1 MRYEISNILYA
12 HDHHS
17 IICVRDMYNTGNV
30 IAKRLNAVRDGE
42 NIFREYRKPRERGC
56 FFKETRLKI
65 DYRVRSIRYQILQV

>member
-1 MRYEISNILYA
+1 MIIIQLFAYETCITR
-12 HDHHS
+12 H
-17 IICVRDMYNTGNV
+17 V

-42 NIFREYRKPRERGC
+42 NIFREYRKPRGRGC